1 MVRCNYR
8 NCPKYINGRK
18 LVGHAQTKPF
28 IAYEKRHLTQFERLP
43 KEVIDFITSA
53 DTVFVGSVYR
63 SDPAT
68 AAKFPSHTG
77 MNARGGL
84 PGFMRVSPSDGRS
97 VVLPDYSGNRF
108 MSSLGN
114 VESSKQAALTIV
126 SFTTGDVLYLT
137 GRADNLVGPA
147 ALEVM
152 VKHAS
157 ITVVKT
163 TGFIFIRDAFPVR
176 QQFGTEV
183 ERSPYSPKVKYLV
196 EEPEGQASAV
206 GAHKARLTSATQ
218 LSHDL
223 AVFRFKVTS
232 KSGVEPIKLRPG
244 QAVALDFMDWIGP
257 PAYQHMANS
266 APGSVNDD
274 RVRTW
279 TVSSTHEDRDVTWF
293 DMTMREMKGGAV
305 TGALFDV
312 LRRHPLNQ
320 WERPITI
327 NEDVVAEVVGATGDF
342 FLGPDNVNML
352 WVAGGIG
359 ITPFLSMFSALSERR
374 AKAKGDVVLALS
386 TREPEMMLRLI
397 QSSLRNAASKVRV
410 RIDIFTSHEYV
421 DMEGIDQKS
430 VQIVMHKGRIGS
442 DYWPEVAS
450 GRDVLICGPGGFG
463 DVAMDGLRAA
473 GVPDENILREGFY

>member
-1 MVRCNYR
+1 M
-8 NCPKYINGRK
+8 P
-18 LVGHAQTKPF
+18 
-28 IAYEKRHLTQFERLP
+28 QFERLP
-43 KEVIDFITSA
+43 KEVVEFITDA
-53 DTVFVGSVYR
+53 DTVFIGSVYK

-114 VESSKQAALTIV
+114 VESSKQLALTIV

-137 GRADNLVGPA
+137 GTADNLVGPA

-157 ITVVKT
+157 ITVMKT
-163 TGFIFIRDAFPVR
+163 TGFIFIRDALPVR

-196 EEPEGQASAV
+196 DEPEGQASAV
-206 GAHKARLTSATQ
+206 GMHKARLASATQ

-232 KSGVEPIKLRPG
+232 NPGVEPIKIRPG

-279 TVSSTHEDRDVTWF
+279 TVSSTHEGRDVTWF
-293 DMTMREMKGGAV
+293 DLTMREMKGGAV

-312 LRRHPLNQ
+312 LRRHPSNQ
-320 WERPITI
+320 WEKPITI
-327 NEDVVAEVVGATGDF
+327 TEDIVAEVVGVTGDF
-342 FLGPDNVNML
+342 FLGQGNVNML

-359 ITPFLSMFSALSERR
+359 ITPFLAMFNALSERR
-374 AKAKGDVVLALS
+374 AKANGDVVLALS
-386 TREPEMMLRLI
+386 TREPEMMLRLV
-397 QSSLRNAASKVRV
+397 QSSLRNVLLKVRL
-410 RIDIFTSHEYV
+410 RIDIFTSQEYV
-421 DMEGIDQKS
+421 DMEGIDQKN
-430 VQIVMHKGRIGS
+430 VQILIHKGRIRS

-463 DVAMDGLRAA
+463 DLAMDGLRAA
-473 GVPDENILREGFY
+473 GVSEDKILREGFY

>member
-1 MVRCNYR
+1 MHR
-8 NCPKYINGRK
+8 NCPKYINVRK
-18 LVGHAQTKPF
+18 LVGYPETKPT
-28 IAYEKRHLTQFERLP
+28 IAYEKRHMTQFERLP
-43 KEVIDFITSA
+43 QEVIDFITDA
-53 DTVFVGSVYR
+53 DTVFIGSVYR
-63 SDPAT
+63 SEPET

-84 PGFMRVSPSDGRS
+84 PGFTRVSPSDGRT

-114 VESSKQAALTIV
+114 VEISKQVALTIV

-137 GRADNLVGPA
+137 GTAEHLVGPE
-147 ALEVM
+147 ALAVM

-157 ITVVKT
+157 VTVMKT
-163 TGFIFIRDAFPVR
+163 TGFIFVRDALPVR

-196 EEPEGQASAV
+196 EEPEGQAGAI
-206 GAHKARLTSATQ
+206 GAHKARLTCATQ

-223 AVFRFKVTS
+223 AVFRFKVTT
-232 KSGVEPIKLRPG
+232 KPGVEPIRIRPG
-244 QAVALDFMDWIGP
+244 QAIALDFMDWIGP

-279 TVSSTHEDRDVTWF
+279 TVSSAHEDKDVTWF

-312 LRRHPLNQ
+312 LRRHPVNEY
-320 WERPITI
+320 ERPITI
-327 NEDVVAEVVGATGDF
+327 TEDVVVEVVGVTGDF

-359 ITPFLSMFSALSERR
+359 ITPFLSMFSALSDRK
-374 AKAKGDVVLALS
+374 AKAKGDVILALS
-386 TREPEMMLRLI
+386 TREPAMMLRLI
-397 QSSLRNAASKVRV
+397 QSCLRNAASKVQI
-410 RIDIFTSHEYV
+410 RIDLFTSHEKV
-421 DMEGIDQKS
+421 DMEGIGQES
-430 VQIVMHKGRIGS
+430 VQIILHRGRIGP
-442 DYWPEVAS
+442 DYWPQVAS
-450 GRDVLICGPGGFG
+450 GRDVLICGPGPFG
-463 DVAMDGLRAA
+463 DVVMDGLRAA
-473 GVPDENILREGFY
+473 GVPEQNMLREGFY